1 MVDSVP
7 PPPPPTDPAVLQ
19 RLGMLTER
27 PSLEALGR
35 PQMYPENGGD
45 DYREELK
52 RMHHQLLADFA
63 ALLSSL
69 LSGGGVGSAGA
80 GGGGDGSTAA
90 TRIKAIE
97 DRFANIHYLLNQV
110 RPQLAFSTVTDMLQL
125 QIEKRR
131 AATAAINEAT
141 EKAVSV
147 LEGIGKDGPVG
158 GEGGGGGGVEN
169 EVTMGEADGEGGGGE
184 EKGEGGVGGGGEP
197 LGALMARLDE
207 VVAAARANE
216 GAS

>member
-1 MVDSVP
+1 MVDSL

-52 RMHHQLLADFA
+52 RMHHQLVADFA
-63 ALLSSL
+63 ALLRSL
-69 LSGGGVGSAGA
+69 LSGGGVGGAGA

-90 TRIKAIE
+90 ARIKAIE
-97 DRFANIHYLLNQV
+97 DRFTNIHYLLNQV

-147 LEGIGKDGPVG
+147 LEGIGQDGPVG

-169 EVTMGEADGEGGGGE
+169 EVTMGEADGQGGGGE